1 MDAEIT
7 LVITAMIVA
16 VAAAT
21 MAVKVQPVY
30 APGGVCSGCASPFAP
45 GQLAI
50 SNVIPARTFAPG
62 ILAAE
67 TGQPAS
73 QFAPGQAKNL
83 NSPG

>member
-1 MDAEIT
+1 MNT
-7 LVITAMIVA
+7 KTMLVVTALIVA

-45 GQLAI
+45 GQLAP
-50 SNVIPARTFAPG
+50 VQ
-62 ILAAE
+62 E
-67 TGQPAS
+67 
-73 QFAPGQAKNL
+73 AKNL